1 MDRPSWSS
9 GRASLAPTRRE
20 IILVCCLSTLYLVV
34 FQFNIAGNPWSL
46 VRSSTNGLRNKIQL
60 SDGSSILGGN
70 SKDDDG
76 LYDFDYYDTDGQP
89 ASPEK
94 SGRRPHREFSS
105 HVKPHGA
112 LAHTTADSVVADT
125 DIEWTNG
132 NVPETSILAHAP
144 GKSKWMF
151 SWAGTLILCLRLD
164 NL

>member
-9 GRASLAPTRRE
+9 GRSSLAPTRRE
-20 IILVCCLSTLYLVV
+20 VALVCCLSALFLVV
-34 FQFNIAGNPWSL
+34 FQFDLASTPWSL
-46 VRSSTNGLRNKIQL
+46 AKSSANGLRNKIHL
-60 SDGSSILGGN
+60 SDGSTILGGN

-76 LYDFDYYDTDGQP
+76 LYDFDYYDNDGLP

-112 LAHTTADSVVADT
+112 LEHTAADSVVADT
-125 DIEWTNG
+125 DIQWTDG

-144 GKSKWMF
+144 G
-151 SWAGTLILCLRLD
+151 TLEWVDGWRGC
-164 NL
+164 